1 MRRTIG
7 FTASLLALL
16 LLAFSISARAEVL
29 TAAVL
34 LSPAAE
40 INPPVPVPTN
50 ASGGFL
56 VTINITRDG
65 SGNITAATMN
75 FTGTISFQGAVTVV
89 GLHIHEGVITANGPI
104 RFDSGLS
111 ASNPMVFSAGSGLII
126 LNATSVDLTVLGRLL
141 ANPAG
146 FYINL
151 HTSANT
157 AGAIR
162 GQIVRLTETS
172 GNTVAMTTAQ
182 EVNPPVPLPANASG
196 TGTIT
201 INPVRRPTTGEV
213 IGGSVTF
220 TVQHELPANS
230 TIVGLHIHEQVAGQ
244 NGLIVIDTRI
254 TAANPVPTAS
264 GRGTISLE
272 AAIITAAQLGALQ
285 RLIANP
291 AGFYINLHT
300 SANTAGVIRGQLTSF
315 AAPPVIQQS
324 NTYFLETGSTD
335 APIGL
340 LVSGIDLAST
350 VLVNG
355 QVVTASL
362 DINTG
367 GLAVI
372 IPAAARANAGTLFVQ
387 ARNAQGVMSAPLA
400 IVVAPAASVNA
411 TAVATTDA
419 ARFGGLAAPEAIVAG
434 FGTRLSAATISAT
447 AQPLPFTLDGTSVYV
462 NGVGARLFFV
472 SPGQINY
479 LVPVGTVVGP
489 AAVVAVARDGTVS
502 RGALNVSQSAAAV
515 FTSNSLGTGA
525 PAAVASTDGQVFNI
539 LMGNPDGTPREVG
552 AGNFVALFGT
562 GLRYASTAMTMT
574 IGTTNVTPSFVG
586 AQPDL
591 AGLDQVN
598 LQIPASMAGAGN
610 VNLTFALDGK
620 NSNPVQLRIR

>member
-1 MRRTIG
+1 
-7 FTASLLALL
+7 
-16 LLAFSISARAEVL
+16 
-29 TAAVL
+29 
-34 LSPAAE
+34 
-40 INPPVPVPTN
+40 VPTN
-50 ASGGFL
+50 ASGGFV

-75 FTGTISFQGAVTVV
+75 FLGTVSFQGSVTVV

-104 RFDSGLS
+104 RFDTGLT
-111 ASNPMVFSAGSGLII
+111 ASNNLVFASGSGLIN
-126 LNATSVDLTVLGRLL
+126 LNVANVDLAALGRLL

-146 FYINL
+146 FYVNL
-151 HTSANT
+151 HTSVNP

-162 GQIVRLTETS
+162 GQIVRLAES
-172 GNTVAMTTAQ
+172 SALTVPMTTAE

-201 INPVRRPTTGEV
+201 VNPVRNPVTGEV
-213 IGGSVTF
+213 VGGSVTF

-244 NGLIVIDTRI
+244 NGPIVIDTRI
-254 TAANPVPTAS
+254 TATNSVPTAS

-272 AAIITAAQLGALQ
+272 AAITNAAQLGALR

-291 AGFYINLHT
+291 TGFYVNLHT

-315 AAPPVIQQS
+315 ARPPVIQQS
-324 NTYFLETGSTD
+324 NTHFLETGSTD

-340 LVSGIDLAST
+340 LVTGIDLAST

-362 DINTG
+362 DVNTG
-367 GLAVI
+367 GLAVV
-372 IPAAARANAGTLFVQ
+372 IPAAARANAGTLHVQ
-387 ARNAQGVMSAPLA
+387 ARNGQGLMSAPLT
-400 IVVAPAASVNA
+400 IVVAPAASVNT
-411 TAVATTDA
+411 TALATTDA
-419 ARFGGLAAPEAIVAG
+419 ARFGGAVAPEAIAAG
-434 FGTRLSAATISAT
+434 FGTRLSAATVSAT
-447 AQPLPFTLDGTSVYV
+447 TVPLPFTLDGTSVYV
-462 NGVGARLFFV
+462 NGVGARLIFV

-479 LVPVGTVVGP
+479 LIPAGTVVGP

-502 RGALNVSQSAAAV
+502 RGSLNVSQSAAAL

-539 LMGNPDGTPREVG
+539 LMGNPDGTPREIG

-562 GLRYASTAMTMT
+562 GLRYGSTPVAIT
-574 IGTTNVTPSFVG
+574 IGTTNVTPLFVG
-586 AQPDL
+586 AQGSFD
-591 AGLDQVN
+591 GLDQVN
-598 LQIPASMAGAGN
+598 LQIPASLAGAGL
-610 VNLTFALDGK
+610 VNLSFTQDSR

>member
-1 MRRTIG
+1 MRRTVG

-16 LLAFSISARAEVL
+16 LLAFSISARAEIL
-29 TAAVL
+29 TASVL

-40 INPPVPVPTN
+40 ITPPVPVPTN
-50 ASGGFL
+50 ASGGFV

-75 FTGTISFQGAVTVV
+75 FLGTVSFQGAVTVV
-89 GLHIHEGVITANGPI
+89 GLHIHEQVITANGPV
-104 RFDSGLS
+104 RFDTGLS
-111 ASNPMVFSAGSGLII
+111 GANTMVFASGSGLIN
-126 LNATSVDLTVLGRLL
+126 LNVATVDLAVLGRLL
-141 ANPAG
+141 ANPTG
-146 FYINL
+146 FYVNL
-151 HTSANT
+151 HTSVNG

-172 GNTVAMTTAQ
+172 ALTVPMTTAQ

-201 INPVRRPTTGEV
+201 VNPVRRPTTGEV

-220 TVQHELPANS
+220 TVQHEIPANLN
-230 TIVGLHIHEQVAGQ
+230 IVGLHIHEQVAGQ
-244 NGLIVIDTRI
+244 NGGIVIDTRI
-254 TAANPVPTAS
+254 TAANSVPTAT

-291 AGFYINLHT
+291 AGFYVNLHT
-300 SANTAGVIRGQLTSF
+300 SANPAGVIRGQLTSF
-315 AAPPVIQQS
+315 ARPPVIQQS

-340 LVSGIDLAST
+340 LVTGIDLAST

-362 DINTG
+362 DVNTG
-367 GLAVI
+367 GLAVV

-387 ARNAQGVMSAPLA
+387 ARNGQGVMSAPLA
-400 IVVAPAASVNA
+400 IVVAPTASVNT
-411 TAVATTDA
+411 TAIATTDA
-419 ARFGGLAAPEAIVAG
+419 ARYGGRTAPEAIAAG
-434 FGTRLSAATISAT
+434 FGARLSAATVSA
-447 AQPLPFTLDGTSVYV
+447 AGQPLPFSLDGTSVYV

-472 SPGQINY
+472 SPNQINY
-479 LVPVGTVVGP
+479 LVPAGTVVGP

-502 RGALNVSQSAAAV
+502 RGALNVAQSAAAI

-539 LMGNPDGTPREVG
+539 LVGNTDGTPREIG

-562 GLRYASTAMTMT
+562 GLRYGSAPMTIA

-586 AQPDL
+586 AQADF

-598 LQIPASMAGAGN
+598 LQIPQSLAGAGL
-610 VNLTFALDGK
+610 VN
-620 NSNPVQLRIR
+620 